1 MIKVAPSILSADFA
15 DMKSAV
21 RMLKEIKAD
30 MIHCD
35 VMDGIFVPNITFGM
49 KMIADIRKL
58 TDMPLDVHLMITH
71 PERYIEQFCQA
82 GANIVTVHAESTEH
96 LHRAVQNIKACGAR
110 PGVVLNPATPVEAIK
125 YVLPDVDFVLL
136 MSVDPGYGG
145 QEFIPQTLDKIKEL
159 RLLAKKMNRK
169 IDIEIDGG
177 INEVTARMAEEAGAD
192 ILVAGNAIFSSKN
205 PAEFIQI
212 LRGKK

>member
-35 VMDGIFVPNITFGM
+35 VMDGMFVPNITFGM
-49 KMIADIRKL
+49 KMVADIRRL
-58 TDMPLDVHLMITH
+58 TDLPLDVHLMIVE
-71 PERYIEQFCQA
+71 PERYIEEFCGA
-82 GANIVTVHAESTEH
+82 GADIVTLHAEATRH
-96 LHRAVQNIKACGAR
+96 LHRAVQRVKACGSR
-110 PGVVLNPATPVEAIK
+110 PGVVLNPATPVDAVK

-136 MSVDPGYGG
+136 MSVNPGYGG

-159 RLLAKKMNRK
+159 RKLAQSMGRNVE
-169 IDIEIDGG
+169 IEIDGG
-177 INEVTARMAEEAGAD
+177 INEHTSKLVRDAGAD
-192 ILVAGNAIFSSKN
+192 VLVAGNAIFTASD
-205 PAEFIQI
+205 PAQLIRIFKGEQ
-212 LRGKK
+212 